1 MTETTEMETK
11 SAVERLL
18 TELLCRIDDPDG
30 DDLGTL
36 ERVCDDLAAAI
47 ELDKADAADAVDPA
61 VAALAVDLAHK
72 RANEQALGILRPRI
86 ARLKVQAHK
95 QSGEAERTTRRL
107 MSELQEVVDALT
119 PYEPEQDEPAEQ
131 EAELPAEEP

>member
-1 MTETTEMETK
+1 MTEATEMETK

-18 TELLCRIDDPDG
+18 TELRNDYGEDE
-30 DDLGTL
+30 TL
-36 ERVCDDLAAAI
+36 DKICDDLAAAI
-47 ELDKADAADAVDPA
+47 ELDKADAADTVDPA

-95 QSGEAERTTRRL
+95 QSGETERTTRAQI
-107 MSELQEVVDALT
+107 SELQAVVDALT
-119 PYEPEQDEPAEQ
+119 PYDPEQDEPAEH